1 MPTRRIVILMIPAIV
16 LIIAAIYFFETD
28 ETVELQIPQNLGEK
42 KGTVTDID
50 ENTYETVKIGDQ
62 WWISENLKVSRYR
75 NGDSIPHVTD
85 IAEWAELTEGAWSY
99 YENDTTYHD
108 IYGKLYN
115 WYAAVDPRGL
125 CPEGWHVPSEDE
137 WHALETF
144 LGGRST
150 SQGLMKSIR
159 TDPDPH
165 PRWRKPNEEATN
177 ESGFSGLP
185 GGYRRADGNFR
196 QPWDGRVITEFVG
209 SWWSS
214 TEYDNMFAYFRDLG
228 WVITEPDR
236 DFHSE
241 KPGGKSIRCMK
252 Y

>member
-1 MPTRRIVILMIPAIV
+1 MSSKRILIFAISAIV
-16 LIIAAIYFFETD
+16 FIFAAVYLFKSNETP
-28 ETVELQIPQNLGEK
+28 EPHIPQNLGEE

-50 ENTYETVKIGDQ
+50 GTTYETVKIGDQ
-62 WWISENLKVSRYR
+62 WWMAENLKVSRYR

-85 IAEWAELTEGAWSY
+85 NAEWASLTAGAWSY
-99 YENDTTYHD
+99 YEYDSTYHN

-125 CPEGWHVPSEDE
+125 CPEGWHVPTEDE
-137 WHALETF
+137 WRILETF
-144 LGGRST
+144 LGGRRT
-150 SQGLMKSIR
+150 SQGLMKSTR

-165 PRWRKPNEEATN
+165 PRWDKPNEGATN

-196 QPWDGRVITEFVG
+196 QPWNDRVTTGFVG

-214 TEYDNMFAYFRDLG
+214 TEYNNKFAYFRDLG

-241 KPGGKSIRCMK
+241 KRGGKSIRCIK